1 MRASEIELLLPD
13 VMRRA
18 LAPGTPMDAL
28 LAVMEDLHAPSEAIL
43 ADLPAVVDPLRT
55 PDRFVS
61 MLARWVDLQRLNEAE
76 GGGVEDARMRLL
88 IAISARI
95 GRRRGTARGL
105 LEVLELA
112 TGHTGFAIDDSVP
125 SVTRSGRA
133 DGPPIPFHIR
143 VVAPASAARLLSLVR
158 AIVEEEKPAHLTAE
172 VVLAEASDAGVVDD
186 QTVLMAPVDVPAGT
200 RAPGPGPAGHGG

>member
-18 LAPGTPMDAL
+18 LAPGTPMTAL

-43 ADLPAVVDPLRT
+43 DDLPAVVDPLRT
-55 PDRFVS
+55 PDRFVP
-61 MLARWVDLQRLNEAE
+61 MLARWVDLQRLNDAE

-112 TGHTGFAIDDSVP
+112 TGHTGFGDRHGRTLADPERSRRRSADPVP
-125 SVTRSGRA
+125 HPGHRARFGGWAAHPGQGDRRGGEAGPPDRGGGAGRGVGPGRA
-133 DGPPIPFHIR
+133 GRSHGVDAAR
-143 VVAPASAARLLSLVR
+143 YPASRGRTGRGRRIGAA
-158 AIVEEEKPAHLTAE
+158 
-172 VVLAEASDAGVVDD
+172 
-186 QTVLMAPVDVPAGT
+186 
-200 RAPGPGPAGHGG
+200 